1 MLNKK
6 VLVAMSGGVDSSAAA
21 YILKEQG
28 YHVAGAIMRLWDKPD
43 TEKSI
48 EDAKKVC
55 ENLGI
60 DFYVFDNREEFKK
73 TVIENFIN
81 EYANGRTPN
90 PCVVCNKF
98 LKFGAFL
105 EKAKEMGFDYIATGH
120 YAKIVYDE
128 EFNRYNLVKSPLEKK
143 DQSYF
148 LYNVTQE
155 ILSHMI
161 LPLSSYENKDEV
173 RALAE
178 KAGIQVAKKPDSQE
192 ICFIPDN
199 DHTSF
204 ILKHIPNIK
213 AGKIVDKTGKVRGE
227 HDGIIKYTI
236 GQRKGLGISNPTP
249 LFVTRIDANKNEVVV
264 SDEVDLYSK
273 ELVASEIN
281 LISYE
286 ELPKDFKCTAKI
298 RYAAKPVACVVNEFF
313 EENTDDNRNTL
324 MKKLRIIFDEPQ
336 RAITPGQSV
345 VLYDG
350 DKVIGGG
357 IIE

>member
-1 MLNKK
+1 MTKR

-21 YILKEQG
+21 YILKEKG
-28 YHVAGAIMRLWDKPD
+28 YEVAGAIMRLWDKPD
-43 TEKSI
+43 TENSI
-48 EDAKKVC
+48 EDARKVC

-60 DFYVFDNREEFKK
+60 DFYIFDNRQEFKE

-81 EYANGRTPN
+81 EYKEGRTPN

-105 EKAKEMGFDYIATGH
+105 DKAKEMGFDYIATGH
-120 YAKIVYDE
+120 YARILYNE
-128 EFNRYNLVKSPLEKK
+128 ETNKYELLKASLEKK

-148 LYNVTQE
+148 LYNMTQE

-161 LPLSSYENKDEV
+161 FPLSNFEDKNEV
-173 RALAE
+173 RAIAE

-204 ILKHIPNIK
+204 ILKELPELK
-213 AGKIVDKTGKVRGE
+213 KGKIVDKDGNVRGE
-227 HDGIIKYTI
+227 HCGIIKYTI

-249 LFVTRIDANKNEVVV
+249 LFVIKIDANKNEVIVGG
-264 SDEVDLYSK
+264 EEDLYSN
-273 ELVASEIN
+273 ELIVKNIN
-281 LISYE
+281 LIYYDKMPE
-286 ELPKDFKCTAKI
+286 NFKCLAKI
-298 RYAAKPVACVVNEFF
+298 RYAAKPVRCRVECK
-313 EENTDDNRNTL
+313 EKD
-324 MKKLRIIFDEPQ
+324 KLKIIFDEPQ

-345 VLYDG
+345 VLYDE

>member
-1 MLNKK
+1 MINKK

-21 YILKEQG
+21 YLLKEKG
-28 YHVAGAIMRLWDKPD
+28 YEVAGAIMRLWDKPD

-48 EDAKKVC
+48 EDARKVC

-60 DFYVFDNREEFKK
+60 DFYVFDNREEFKE

-105 EKAKEMGFDYIATGH
+105 EKSKEMGFDYIATGH
-120 YAKIVYDE
+120 YAKIVFDAE
-128 EFNRYNLVKSPLEKK
+128 TKRYNLVKSSLEKK

-148 LYNVTQE
+148 LYNMTQE

-161 LPLSSYENKDEV
+161 FPLADFENKDDV

-199 DHTSF
+199 DHTNF
-204 ILKHIPNIK
+204 ILKFLPEIK
-213 AGKIVDKTGKVRGE
+213 KGKIIDKEGKVRGE
-227 HDGIIKYTI
+227 HEGIVKYTI

-249 LFVTRIDANKNEVVV
+249 LFVVKLDAHKNEVIVGN
-264 SDEVDLYSK
+264 EEDLYNK
-273 ELVASEIN
+273 ELIAYDFN
-281 LISYE
+281 LIAFDKM
-286 ELPKDFKCTAKI
+286 PDNFRCTAKI
-298 RYAAKPVACVVNEFF
+298 RYAAKPVDCTAIFDYNKKC
-313 EENTDDNRNTL
+313 
-324 MKKLRIIFDEPQ
+324 MKVIFDEPQ
-336 RAITPGQSV
+336 RAITSGQSV

-350 DKVIGGG
+350 NVVIGGG
-357 IIE
+357 IIQ

>member
-1 MLNKK
+1 MSKK
-6 VLVAMSGGVDSSAAA
+6 VLVAMSGGVDSSASA
-21 YILKEQG
+21 YILKEKG
-28 YHVAGAIMRLWDKPD
+28 YEVSGAIMRLWDKPD

-48 EDAKKVC
+48 EDARKVC
-55 ENLGI
+55 EKLGI
-60 DFYVFDNREEFKK
+60 DFFIFDNRQEFKEN
-73 TVIENFIN
+73 VIDNFIE
-81 EYANGRTPN
+81 EYKSGRTPN

-105 EKAKEMGFDYIATGH
+105 KKAKEMEFDYIATGH
-120 YAKIVYDE
+120 YAKIEYNE
-128 EFNRYNLVKSPLEKK
+128 ETQRYNLIKSAIEKK

-148 LYNVTQE
+148 LYNMTQD
-155 ILSHMI
+155 ILSHM
-161 LPLSSYENKDEV
+161 LFPLSDYDDKNEV

-199 DHTSF
+199 DHTNF
-204 ILKHIPNIK
+204 ILKQCPNLK
-213 AGKIVDKTGKVRGE
+213 RGKIVDKDGKVRGE

-249 LFVTRIDANKNEVVV
+249 LFVIKLDVNNNEVIVG
-264 SDEVDLYSK
+264 DEADLFSR
-273 ELVASEIN
+273 ELVAKNIN
-281 LISYE
+281 LITFES
-286 ELPKDFKCTAKI
+286 LPKDFKCMAKI
-298 RYAAKPVACVVNEFF
+298 RYAAKPVNCIVNEFIEGNKKKIKIFF
-313 EENTDDNRNTL
+313 E
-324 MKKLRIIFDEPQ
+324 EPQ

-350 DKVIGGG
+350 DIVIGGG

>member
-1 MLNKK
+1 MSNKK

-21 YILKEQG
+21 YILKEKG
-28 YHVAGAIMRLWDKPD
+28 YEVAGAIMRLWDKPD

-60 DFYVFDNREEFKK
+60 DFYVFDNRKEFKK

-81 EYANGRTPN
+81 EYKNGRTPN

-98 LKFGAFL
+98 LKFGAFF

-120 YAKIVYDE
+120 YAKIIYDDE
-128 EFNRYNLVKSPLEKK
+128 TKRFNLLKASMEKK

-148 LYNVTQE
+148 LYNMTQE

-161 LPLSSYENKDEV
+161 FPLSDFEDKQEV
-173 RALAE
+173 RAIAE
-178 KAGIQVAKKPDSQE
+178 KAGIEVAKKPDSQE

-199 DHTSF
+199 DHTNF
-204 ILKHIPNIK
+204 ILKECPDLK
-213 AGKIVDKTGKVRGE
+213 TGKIVDKTGKVRGE
-227 HDGIIKYTI
+227 HSGIIKYTI

-249 LFVTRIDANKNEVVV
+249 LFVIKIDVENNEVIVGN
-264 SDEVDLYSK
+264 EE
-273 ELVASEIN
+273 ELFSTELIATDVN

-286 ELPKDFKCTAKI
+286 EIPDKLKCTAKI
-298 RYAAKPVACVVNEFF
+298 RYAAKPVECTVSKV
-313 EENTDDNRNTL
+313 ENTNKIKITFEN
-324 MKKLRIIFDEPQ
+324 PQ
-336 RAITPGQSV
+336 RAITAGQSV
-345 VLYDG
+345 VLYEG
-350 DKVIGGG
+350 DIVIGGG